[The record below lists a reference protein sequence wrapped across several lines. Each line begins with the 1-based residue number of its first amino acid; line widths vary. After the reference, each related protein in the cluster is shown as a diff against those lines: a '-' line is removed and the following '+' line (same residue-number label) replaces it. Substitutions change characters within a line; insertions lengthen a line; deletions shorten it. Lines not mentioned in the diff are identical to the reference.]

1 MLVLLFLVGLIQF
14 FMYWLCEPFIS
25 FLTNFLEI
33 RLFHGI
39 ALLIVIYIFSLK
51 DNNYA

>member
-1 MLVLLFLVGLIQF
+1 MLVLLFLLGLIQLCT
-14 FMYWLCEPFIS
+14 YWLVEPFIS
-25 FLTNFLEI
+25 FLTNVLEI
-33 RLFHGI
+33 RLFPGI

>member
-1 MLVLLFLVGLIQF
+1 MLVLLFLVGLIQLF
-14 FMYWLCEPFIS
+14 TYWLCEPFIS
-25 FLTNFLEI
+25 FFTHVIEI
-33 RLFHGI
+33 RLFPGI

>member
-14 FMYWLCEPFIS
+14 FTYWLCEPFIS
-25 FLTNFLEI
+25 FLTNVLVI
-33 RLFHGI
+33 RLFPGI

>member
-1 MLVLLFLVGLIQF
+1 MLVLLLLVGLIQF

-25 FLTNFLEI
+25 FLTNVLEI
-33 RLFHGI
+33 RLFHGL
-39 ALLIVIYIFSLK
+39 ALLILIYIFSLR

>member
-14 FMYWLCEPFIS
+14 FTYWLYENVIS
-25 FLTNFLEI
+25 FLTNVLEI
-33 RLFHGI
+33 RLFPWI

>member
-14 FMYWLCEPFIS
+14 ITYWLCETFIS
-25 FLTNFLEI
+25 FLTNVLEI
-33 RLFHGI
+33 RLLPGI